1 MLSLFNNHRII
12 WCRKNSPLKNKFP
25 FTSLLTFKIR
35 SLNMR
40 TAKALLGAL
49 IISFILCSLTYAEE
63 TRLLRFPDIYGDK
76 IVFVYAGD
84 LWTVSS
90 QGGIAQRLTSFEGYE
105 AFPKFSPDG
114 KFIAFTAAYD
124 GNGDVYVIPT
134 EGGEPKR
141 LTYHPGIG
149 QPTGEIAL
157 DDWVIDWFPDGKE
170 ILFRSPRQAFPS
182 GKFFRINVEGGF
194 EEALKLP
201 EVATASLSP
210 DGTRLAYTRQPVEF
224 RTWKR
229 YQGGMAPDI
238 WIYDLKTDA
247 VEKITDWKGTDNFP
261 MWYQDKIYFTSDR
274 EHTLNIFCYDLKT
287 KAVRKITNHTDY
299 DVKWPSLGSGTIVY
313 ENGGYLY
320 VLDLVTEKSKK
331 ISVEVPAERLFSRPN
346 WEKVDDL
353 ILDFS
358 LSPSAKRALFS
369 ARGEIFTVPEE
380 KGEVRNITQT
390 PVIREIY
397 PAWSPDGKWLAY
409 LSDRTGEYELYIRP
423 QDGTGEEKRI
433 TFDGECYRFRPV
445 WSPDSKRLLYSDKKL
460 RLFYVDINEK
470 KPVLVDKAEV
480 SEIYDYV
487 WSPDS
492 KWIAYSKNN
501 PAYFASIYLYSLD
514 QGQIYQIASEMTDD
528 YSPVFDPEG
537 RYLYFISARTFNPV
551 FSDFESNYAYRNSR
565 NIYLVTLQADSL
577 SPFAPESDEEGK
589 EKGEGKKE
597 EEEKDQEKKEK
608 DKDKEKEKGKK
619 EEKIKDIKIDFENI
633 DQRVVG
639 VPIKSGNYI
648 GLYATEDK
656 LFYLN
661 TPTVRGEGESGP
673 KNELLMYD
681 LKKKEEHTL
690 FSGIN
695 NYDISSDGKK
705 IIYQSGNT
713 YGIIEASKGDHKA
726 GDGKLNTSGME
737 MKVDPIGEWR
747 QIFDEAYRL
756 ERDFFYDPNMHG
768 VDWKGMKE
776 RYGQLLP
783 YVAHRW
789 DLTYLIGELI
799 GELDCSHTY
808 VGGGK
813 MPRSEPVDVGLLG
826 VDFEPDKKAGFY
838 RFQKIYKGE
847 NWKEDRR
854 APLTE
859 PGVNVKEGD
868 YLIAVNGQEVRYPA
882 NPYQYFEKTVNKQVK
897 IKVNDKPSAEGAR
910 EVTVK
915 PAGSEYMLRYL
926 DWVETRR
933 MRVEEA
939 TDGKVGYIHVP
950 NTSLWG
956 LNEFSS
962 AFFAQARKDALII
975 DVRYNGGGMIPDMF
989 MEHLQRKVLSFWTRR
1004 EGDLGRTP
1012 MVAMHGPMVCII
1024 NEYAGSGGDAF
1035 PYYFRELGLG
1045 PLIGTRTWGG
1055 LVGISR
1061 GLPLMDGGYVT
1072 VPEFAF
1078 INLQGQWDVENH
1090 GVDPDIEVDNRPDL
1104 VIKGQDPQLEKA
1116 IEVIMKKLKE
1126 EPPKLPGRP
1135 EYPIKK

>member
-1 MLSLFNNHRII
+1 VHY
-12 WCRKNSPLKNKFP
+12 LKINLVF
-25 FTSLLTFKIR
+25 
-35 SLNMR
+35 
-40 TAKALLGAL
+40 L
-49 IISFILCSLTYAEE
+49 IISLVMFSSASGEE

-76 IVFVYAGD
+76 IVFVYGGD

-90 QGGIAQRLTSFEGYE
+90 QVGIAQRLTSFEGYE
-105 AFPKFSPDG
+105 ASPKFSPDG
-114 KFIAFTAAYD
+114 KTIAFTGAYD

-134 EGGEPKR
+134 EGGEPRR
-141 LTYHPGIG
+141 LTYHPGTA
-149 QPTGEIAL
+149 QSTGEIAL

-182 GKFFRINVEGGF
+182 SKLFRINVEGGF

-210 DGTRLAYTRQPVEF
+210 DGDKLAYTRQPVEF

-238 WIYDLKTDA
+238 WIYDMKTDA

-261 MWYQDKIYFTSDR
+261 MWYNDKIYFTSDR
-274 EHTLNIFCYDLKT
+274 DHTLNIYCYDLKT
-287 KAVRKITNHTDY
+287 KAVRKITNHDQY
-299 DVKWPSLGSGTIVY
+299 DVKWPSLGPGAIVY

-320 VLDLVTEKSKK
+320 VLDLATEKTIK

-353 ILDFS
+353 ILDFC

-390 PVIREIY
+390 PDIREIY
-397 PAWSPDGKWLAY
+397 PAWSQDGKLVAY
-409 LSDRTGEYELYIRP
+409 LSDRPGEYELYIRP
-423 QDGTGEEKRI
+423 QDGSGEEKRI
-433 TFDGECYRFRPV
+433 TYDGECYRFHPV
-445 WSPDSKRLLYSDKKL
+445 WSPDSKKLLYSDKKL
-460 RLFYVDINEK
+460 RLFYLDIDEK
-470 KPVLVDKAEV
+470 KPALVDKAEV
-480 SEIYDYV
+480 SEIHDYV
-487 WSPDS
+487 WSPDN
-492 KWIAYSKNN
+492 KWIVYSKNN
-501 PAYFASIYLYSLD
+501 PAYFASIYLYSLEK
-514 QGQIYQIASEMTDD
+514 GQVYRITHGQTDD
-528 YSPVFDPEG
+528 FNPVFDPKG
-537 RYLYFISARTFNPV
+537 RYLFFISARNFNPV

-577 SPFAPESDEEGK
+577 SPFAPESDEEKGK
-589 EKGEGKKE
+589 EKEKKE
-597 EEEKDQEKKEK
+597 NEKDKKEK
-608 DKDKEKEKGKK
+608 DKDEETKEDKEDK
-619 EEKIKDIKIDFENI
+619 EEGPKDIKIDLENI

-639 VPIKSGNYI
+639 VPIKSGNYT
-648 GLYATEDK
+648 GLYATKDK

-661 TPTVRGEGESGP
+661 MPASSEEDQSGP
-673 KNELLMYD
+673 SNELLMYD
-681 LKKKEEHTL
+681 LEKKEEHTL
-690 FSGIN
+690 LSGIN
-695 NYDISSDGKK
+695 NYDISKKGDK

-713 YGIIEASKGDHKA
+713 YGTIEANKESHKV

-737 MKVDPIGEWR
+737 IKVDPIGEWR
-747 QIFDEAYRL
+747 QIFDESWRL

-768 VDWKGMKE
+768 VNWRGMKE

-813 MPRSEPVDVGLLG
+813 MPRSEPVDIGLLG
-826 VDFEPDKKAGFY
+826 VDFESDKKDGFY

-882 NPYQYFEKTVNKQVK
+882 NLYQFFEKTVNKQVK
-897 IKVNDKPSAEGAR
+897 IKVNGKPSSEGAR

-915 PAGSEYMLRYL
+915 PVGSEYMLRYM

-933 MRVEEA
+933 KRVEEA
-939 TDGKVGYIHVP
+939 TQGKVGYIHVP

-962 AFFAQARKDALII
+962 AFFAQVRKDALII

-989 MEHLQRKVLSFWTRR
+989 MEHLRRKVLSLWTRR
-1004 EGDLGRTP
+1004 EGELSRTP

-1061 GLPLMDGGYVT
+1061 GIPLMDGGYVT

-1078 INLQGQWDVENH
+1078 INLKGQWDVENH

-1104 VIKGQDPQLEKA
+1104 VIKGGDPQLEKA

-1126 EPPKLPGRP
+1126 EPMKLPSRP